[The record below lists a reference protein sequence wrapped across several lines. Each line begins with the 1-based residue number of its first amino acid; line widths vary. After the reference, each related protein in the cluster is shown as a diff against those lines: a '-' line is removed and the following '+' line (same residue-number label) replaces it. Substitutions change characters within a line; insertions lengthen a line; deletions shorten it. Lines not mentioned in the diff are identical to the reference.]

1 MNKILMKKKLVSNI
15 FEMEVEAKGIANK
28 ARAGQFVVIMVSEK
42 GERIPLTLADWSV
55 EKGTITL
62 VFMVVGTSSLR
73 LSKLEEGDD
82 IFAILGPLGHASDID
97 DYGTV
102 IMVAGGVG
110 TAPIYPIARSLYE
123 KGNKVISIHGAR
135 SKDLLFWKNKLASVS
150 HEHIITTDDGSFGRK
165 GLVTE
170 PLKELLEADID
181 NKIGRV
187 YSIGPGIMMKFC
199 ALTTKPF
206 GVKTIVSLNPI
217 MIDGTGMCG
226 ACRVCVRGKTKFTCI
241 DGPEFDGHDVDWNLL
256 TTRQRAYLNEEK
268 CSYDIY
274 QKECE
279 D

>member
-1 MNKILMKKKLVSNI
+1 MNKILMKKKLVPNI

-28 ARAGQFVVIMVSEK
+28 AKAGQFVVIMVSEK

-62 VFMVVGTSSLR
+62 VFMVVGTTSGR
-73 LSKLEEGDD
+73 LSQLKEDD
-82 IFAILGPLGHASDID
+82 HLFAVLGPLGHASDID

-102 IMVAGGVG
+102 VMVAGGVG
-110 TAPIYPIARSLYE
+110 TAPIYPIARSLKE
-123 KGNKVISIHGAR
+123 RGNKVISIHGAR
-135 SKDLLFWKNKLASVS
+135 SKDLLFWQDKLASVS
-150 HEHIITTDDGSFGRK
+150 NEHIITTDDGSFGRK

-170 PLKELLEADID
+170 PLKELLEADLD
-181 NKIGRV
+181 KKIGRV

-206 GVKTIVSLNPI
+206 EIKTIVSLNPI

-226 ACRVCVRGKTKFTCI
+226 ACRVRVHDKTKFTCI
-241 DGPEFDGHDVDWNLL
+241 DGPEFDGHEVDWDLL

-268 CSYDIY
+268 CSYDKY
-274 QKECE
+274 HMECE
-279 D
+279 E